1 MHDLPHCMPLESE
14 VNMSPEEIAQA
25 MHDEV
30 QVARD
35 SALKAHLLFQHSDH
49 AVSTEFMNQADHL
62 NEVLAALNRM
72 IANLGGT

>member
-1 MHDLPHCMPLESE
+1 MRDLPHRMAPESE
-14 VNMSPEEIAQA
+14 VNMSPHEIAQA

-30 QVARD
+30 QIARD
-35 SALKAHLLFQHSDH
+35 SALKAHFLFQHSDH

-72 IANLGGT
+72 IAKIGGT

>member
-1 MHDLPHCMPLESE
+1 MHDLLHCMPLESE
-14 VNMSPEEIAQA
+14 VNMSPQEIAQA

-49 AVSTEFMNQADHL
+49 AVSAEFMNQADHL

-72 IANLGGT
+72 IAKIGGT

>member
-1 MHDLPHCMPLESE
+1 MALESE
-14 VNMSPEEIAQA
+14 VNMSPQEIAQA
-25 MHDEV
+25 MHEEV

-49 AVSTEFMNQADHL
+49 AVSTEFRHQADHL

-72 IANLGGT
+72 IANIGGT

>member
-1 MHDLPHCMPLESE
+1 MHDLLHCMPLESE
-14 VNMSPEEIAQA
+14 VNMSPQEIAQA

-49 AVSTEFMNQADHL
+49 AVATEFMRQADHL

-72 IANLGGT
+72 IAKIGGQ